1 MELAER
7 VTSLERE
14 LPAMKT
20 DIAVVKSNYASKADL
35 SNARN
40 AIIVW
45 VVSAVFMAQL
55 LPVFLKRFGL

>member
-20 DIAVVKSNYASKADL
+20 DIAVVKSNYTSKADL
-35 SNARN
+35 SDARN

>member
-1 MELAER
+1 
-7 VTSLERE
+7 
-14 LPAMKT
+14 
-20 DIAVVKSNYASKADL
+20 VKSNYASKADL
-35 SNARN
+35 SDARN